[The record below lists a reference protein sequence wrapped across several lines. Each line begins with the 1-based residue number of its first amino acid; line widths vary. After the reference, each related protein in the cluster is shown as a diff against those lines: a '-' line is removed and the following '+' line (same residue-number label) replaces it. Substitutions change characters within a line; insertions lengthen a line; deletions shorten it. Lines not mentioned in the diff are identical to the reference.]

1 MKPRNTLLLA
11 IIFGGLLAYVW
22 FVESRQSSTR
32 EREQTSKR
40 VLSFEREKINSLS
53 VRNDSSRMEFSKKEG
68 VWTMTQ
74 PLQDR
79 ADTAAVE
86 QLLELLEFLQ
96 HDSRIEPNKGTEAA
110 QLKEF
115 GLAESALAITLGSE
129 SGKHLELLFGKDSAV
144 EGKVYVRVQ
153 GKSPVYVVRDALRK
167 ELTQTPDRFR
177 DHRLS
182 ATSVQAVQKLAI
194 QTVEG
199 EIELEHRNQH
209 WDILRPLRARAA
221 DARVN
226 DLVAAALTARVH
238 QFFGEKP
245 TPEQGLAEPRA
256 TLSLQLEGQKEPSVL
271 LVGASPAGENNKD
284 KSYTKLSSRA
294 AVTLV
299 SNSALNP
306 LLKARPNDLRDR
318 KLIRVEEDIVD
329 RISIEAEGRP
339 TLILARKGE
348 GWVRKEGESESPV
361 REGLANALLKNLQG
375 AEAVKFVS
383 DIAADLG
390 KYGLAQPRLKV
401 RLSSYSSEN
410 TAETR
415 AGEKPIVTLLMGMEE
430 GGAIYAKLEEEPF
443 IVSVSK
449 SLFES
454 IPKDLSSL
462 EPIPA
467 PEAVHVF
474 APEQVVGLETSSGA
488 GNLLNLEKSEG
499 AWKVSGGAAPADTAA
514 VDSLLK
520 HLADLKAPHK
530 ELTAAEQPATDEK
543 PVVEVKLILQSEGKA
558 SEIRYSVGARDRDGF
573 FQTTVSGKTGVYLL
587 RAGDREA
594 LLKKLVTTP

>member
-1 MKPRNTLLLA
+1 MKSRNTLLLA
-11 IIFGGLLAYVW
+11 IIFGSLLAYVW
-22 FVESRQSSTR
+22 LVESRQSSTR

-40 VLSFEREKINSLS
+40 VLSFERDKIDSVS
-53 VRNDSSRMEFSKKEG
+53 VRNDASRMEFFKKEG

-96 HDSRIEPNKGTEAA
+96 HDSKIELNKETEAA

-115 GLAESALAITLGSE
+115 GLAESALAVGIGSE
-129 SGKHLELLFGKDSAV
+129 NGKKLELSFGKDSAV
-144 EGKVYVRVQ
+144 EGKVYVRLQ
-153 GKSPVYVVRDALRK
+153 GKPTVHVVRDVLRK
-167 ELTQTPDRFR
+167 ELTQTTDHFR

-182 ATSVQAVQKLAI
+182 ATPVQAVQKLAI
-194 QTVEG
+194 KTNEG
-199 EIELEHRNQH
+199 EIELERKNQH
-209 WDILRPLRARAA
+209 WEILRPLRARAA
-221 DARVN
+221 DARVG
-226 DLVAAALTARVH
+226 DLLAAALTARVH
-238 QFFGEKP
+238 QFLSEKP
-245 TPEQGLAEPRA
+245 TPEQGLTEPRA
-256 TLSLQLEGQKEPSVL
+256 TLFLQVEGQKEPTVL
-271 LVGASPAGENNKD
+271 VVGAAPPDGNNKD
-284 KSYTKLSSRA
+284 KSYAKLSSRA

-299 SNSALNP
+299 SNSALDP

-329 RISIEAEGRP
+329 RISIEAEGGAS
-339 TLILARKGE
+339 LVLARKGE
-348 GWVRKEGESESPV
+348 GWVRKEGENESPV

-415 AGEKPIVTLLMGMEE
+415 AGEKPIVTLLLGMEE

-443 IVSVSK
+443 ILSVSK
-449 SLFES
+449 SLVES
-454 IPKDLSSL
+454 IPKDRSAL
-462 EPIPA
+462 EPLPEA
-467 PEAVHVF
+467 EAVHVF
-474 APEQVVGLETSSGA
+474 TPEQVIRIETADGA
-488 GNLLNLEKSEG
+488 GGVERFEKTDG
-499 AWKVSGGAAPADTAA
+499 AWKVSGGTTPADSAA

-520 HLADLKAPHK
+520 HLSNLRAPRK
-530 ELTAAEQPATDEK
+530 EAGSMAPTAGDGKPAI
-543 PVVEVKLILQSEGKA
+543 EVTLGLQSEGKGR
-558 SEIRYSVGARDRDGF
+558 EVRYSVGAQNREGF
-573 FQTTVSGKTGVYLL
+573 FPTTVSSKTGVYLL
-587 RAGDREA
+587 RPADKEA
-594 LLKKLVTTP
+594 LMKKLAPTP